1 MCNPFHFLADR
12 AGGRTLSHSGGAL
25 GRSSAHDGR
34 NHVFFEDNPYSPTAH
49 TRLNNFDVTSIPL
62 GQLLSV
68 SLATPGK
75 IFAAGPAH
83 LLGLYKVRI
92 SNKGLAPIDYAA
104 KVITSTLW

>member
-1 MCNPFHFLADR
+1 VQPVPLSR
-12 AGGRTLSHSGGAL
+12 RPRGGRTFSHSGGAL